1 MIVKSMSNSEIV
13 KELKTIEDALIS
25 RNKGYWKKFGKKL
38 KSKAY
43 KHCDVLG
50 KGEYVINGNKV
61 FVCFQ
66 KVVYTNKLYELV
78 KNHIVL
84 TEDNGAFISFRDGSG
99 RFCFHHFTQHAVDR
113 LWQRMR
119 LTVKDFFVNEFVIK
133 ADTAHH
139 LTKYDGYGY
148 DDSTYIM
155 SIGRCFFIV
164 CTDDNKIVVKTTL
177 DSDSIYTHQT
187 IFYEDS
193 KMCAGEYADKQDRA
207 RIDDTK
213 RIGLKKLRNAVRVMR
228 A

>member
-78 KNHIVL
+78 KNYIVL

-155 SIGRCFFIV
+155 SIRKCFFIV

-193 KMCAGEYADKQDRA
+193 KMCAGEYADKQDRT

>member
-1 MIVKSMSNSEIV
+1 M
-13 KELKTIEDALIS
+13 
-25 RNKGYWKKFGKKL
+25 
-38 KSKAY
+38 
-43 KHCDVLG
+43 
-50 KGEYVINGNKV
+50 
-61 FVCFQ
+61 
-66 KVVYTNKLYELV
+66 VYTNKLYELV
-78 KNHIVL
+78 KNYIVL

-119 LTVKDFFVNEFVIK
+119 LTIKDFFVNEFVIK

-193 KMCAGEYADKQDRA
+193 KICAGEYADKQDRA

-213 RIGLKKLRNAVRVMR
+213 RIGLKKLRNTVRVMR

>member
-25 RNKGYWKKFGKKL
+25 RSKGYWKKFGKKL

-78 KNHIVL
+78 KNYIVL
-84 TEDNGAFISFRDGSG
+84 TEDNGAFISFRDRSG

-119 LTVKDFFVNEFVIK
+119 LTIKDFFVNEFVIK

-164 CTDDNKIVVKTTL
+164 CTDDNKIVVKTSL
-177 DSDSIYTHQT
+177 DMDSIYTHQT

-193 KMCAGEYADKQDRA
+193 KMCAGEYADKQDRTH
-207 RIDDTK
+207 IDDTK

>member
-78 KNHIVL
+78 KNYIVL
-84 TEDNGAFISFRDGSG
+84 TEDNGAFISFRDRSG

-119 LTVKDFFVNEFVIK
+119 LTIKDFFVNEFVIK

-193 KMCAGEYADKQDRA
+193 KICAGEYADKQDRT